1 MQVTTRLTTGLAL
14 LLCAS
19 VAGAGDRSAYETSEQ
34 GWSTAHSCIE
44 DQERDAKQCWTQ
56 TRGLSASGR
65 FEASLMYVCW
75 DYGAEK
81 LAVWFQWTKGQA
93 STESEPVL
101 SVKWDDGTEQLLETI
116 SESRRKKKLSSKW
129 LYRYVVKP
137 ERAPAFLNALH
148 EHETLHVLLPYTKT
162 EPIWTSYRLHNAIPS
177 IEATMRACGIDQSSL
192 GPLPN

>member
-19 VAGAGDRSAYETSEQ
+19 VAGADDRSAYETSEQ

-56 TRGLSASGR
+56 TRGHSASGR

-75 DYGAEK
+75 DHGAEK
-81 LAVWFQWTKGQA
+81 LLVWFQWTKGQA

-129 LYRYVVKP
+129 IYRYVVKP
-137 ERAPAFLNALH
+137 ERAPAFPERAARARNAARAAAVH
-148 EHETLHVLLPYTKT
+148 QDRADMDELPSTQRH
-162 EPIWTSYRLHNAIPS
+162 SVHRGDNA
-177 IEATMRACGIDQSSL
+177 RVWH
-192 GPLPN
+192 